1 MKYKLISKSSS
12 DLLRYLKPWRFRVFR
27 ASIFSGLNKIF
38 DIAPEVLIGVAV
50 DLVVKRNE
58 SFVASLGFESINN
71 QVLFLGGIT
80 FVIWA
85 LESLF
90 EYLYLIEWRS
100 LAQKVEHSLRVSAYD
115 HAQRLELNW
124 HEKQTTGNISAI
136 LNDDV
141 NQLERFLNNG
151 VNQIIQVIIST
162 IIIGLIFFYISPLIA
177 SIAILPVPII
187 FFMSLFFQKKLSP
200 RYKSIREKVGVL
212 NSSII
217 NNLMGIQTI
226 KSFMTFDFEKG
237 IIKGLSDDY
246 QKENI
251 KAISISS
258 AFNPLIRMGV
268 LAGFLGTILIGSHM
282 ALNNTIEVGSYSVL
296 VFLTQRFLWPF
307 TSLSTLIDDF
317 ERSMASSNRIFD
329 LIQTKKKIINH
340 PNAIII
346 DSLMNDITFNEISFN
361 YDGKENLFK
370 NFNLEI
376 PFGSSVGIVGD
387 TGSGKTT
394 IAKLLLRLYEP
405 TDGSIYIGKYN
416 INEIDINSLR
426 KKIGIVS
433 QDSFLFNSTI
443 KNNISY
449 GITNPLIEDIED
461 AAIQSQSIEFIDK
474 LPFGFDTAVGER
486 GQTLSGG
493 QQQRIAIA
501 RTLMRKPDIIIFDE
515 ATSSVDNKTEQLIQQ
530 ALFDIRKGRT
540 SIIIAHRLSTIRNC
554 SNIFVLK
561 DGEIIEEGNHDY
573 LVGIKKSYYSQLWNI
588 QTGKQRLEKNESLT

>member
-12 DLLRYLKPWRFRVFR
+12 DLLRYLKPWRFSVFR

-58 SFVASLGFESINN
+58 SFVASLGIESINN

-162 IIIGLIFFYISPLIA
+162 IIIGFIFFYISPLIA

-501 RTLMRKPDIIIFDE
+501 RTLMRQPDIIIFDE

-588 QTGKQRLEKNESLT
+588 QTGKQKLEVNGSGS

>member
-58 SFVASLGFESINN
+58 SFVASLGIESVNN

-162 IIIGLIFFYISPLIA
+162 IIIGFIFFYISPLIA

-370 NFNLEI
+370 NFNLKI

-501 RTLMRKPDIIIFDE
+501 RTLMRQPDIIIFDE

-573 LVGIKKSYYSQLWNI
+573 LVSLKKSYYSQLWNI
-588 QTGKQRLEKNESLT
+588 QTGKQKLEVNGSGS

>member
-162 IIIGLIFFYISPLIA
+162 IIIGFIFFYISPLIA

-405 TDGSIYIGKYN
+405 THGSIYIGKYN

-588 QTGKQRLEKNESLT
+588 QTGKQKLEKNESLT

>member
-58 SFVASLGFESINN
+58 SFVASLGIESINN

-162 IIIGLIFFYISPLIA
+162 IIIGFIFFYISPLIA

-200 RYKSIREKVGVL
+200 RYKSIREKVGIL

-226 KSFMTFDFEKG
+226 KSSMTFDFEKG

-370 NFNLEI
+370 NFNLRI

-416 INEIDINSLR
+416 INEIDINALR

-501 RTLMRKPDIIIFDE
+501 RTLMRQPDIIIFDE

-573 LVGIKKSYYSQLWNI
+573 LVSLKKSYYSQLWNI
-588 QTGKQRLEKNESLT
+588 QTGKQKLEVNGSGS

>member
-58 SFVASLGFESINN
+58 SFVASLGIESVNN

-162 IIIGLIFFYISPLIA
+162 IIIGFIFFYISPLIA

-370 NFNLEI
+370 NFNIEI

-501 RTLMRKPDIIIFDE
+501 RTLMRQPDIIIFDE

-573 LVGIKKSYYSQLWNI
+573 LVSLKKSYYSQLWNI
-588 QTGKQRLEKNESLT
+588 QTGKQKLEVNGSGS

>member
-162 IIIGLIFFYISPLIA
+162 IIIGFIFFYISPLIA

-187 FFMSLFFQKKLSP
+187 FVMSLFFQKKLSP

-501 RTLMRKPDIIIFDE
+501 RTLMRQPDIIIFDE

-573 LVGIKKSYYSQLWNI
+573 LVSLKKSYYSQLWNI
-588 QTGKQRLEKNESLT
+588 QTGKQKLEVNGSGS

>member
-162 IIIGLIFFYISPLIA
+162 IIIGFIFFYISPLIA

-416 INEIDINSLR
+416 INEIDINSFR

-501 RTLMRKPDIIIFDE
+501 RTLMRQPDIIIFDE

-573 LVGIKKSYYSQLWNI
+573 LVGLKKSYYSQLWNI
-588 QTGKQRLEKNESLT
+588 QTGKQKLEVNGSGS

>member
-58 SFVASLGFESINN
+58 SFVASLGFESIND

-162 IIIGLIFFYISPLIA
+162 IIIGFIFFYISPLIA

-370 NFNLEI
+370 KFNLEI

-501 RTLMRKPDIIIFDE
+501 RTLMRQPDIIIFDE

>member
-162 IIIGLIFFYISPLIA
+162 IIIGFIFFYISPLIA

-405 TDGSIYIGKYN
+405 THGSIYIGKYN

-573 LVGIKKSYYSQLWNI
+573 LVGLKKSYYSQLWNI
-588 QTGKQRLEKNESLT
+588 QTGKQKLEVNGSGS

>member
-58 SFVASLGFESINN
+58 SFVASLGIESINN

-100 LAQKVEHSLRVSAYD
+100 LAQKVEHSLRVTAYD

-162 IIIGLIFFYISPLIA
+162 IIIGFIFFYISPLIA

-200 RYKSIREKVGVL
+200 RYKSIREKVGIL

-370 NFNLEI
+370 NFNLRI

-501 RTLMRKPDIIIFDE
+501 RTLMRQPDIIIFDE

-573 LVGIKKSYYSQLWNI
+573 LVSLKKSYYSQLWNI
-588 QTGKQRLEKNESLT
+588 QTGKQKLEVNGSGS

>member
-501 RTLMRKPDIIIFDE
+501 RTLMRQPDIIIFDE

-573 LVGIKKSYYSQLWNI
+573 LVSLKKSYYSQLWNI
-588 QTGKQRLEKNESLT
+588 QTGKQKLEVNGSGS

>member
-162 IIIGLIFFYISPLIA
+162 IIIGFIFFYISPLIA

-416 INEIDINSLR
+416 INQIDINSLR

-501 RTLMRKPDIIIFDE
+501 RTLMRQPDIIIFDE

>member
-58 SFVASLGFESINN
+58 SFVASLGIESVNN

-162 IIIGLIFFYISPLIA
+162 IIIGFIFFYISPLIA

-329 LIQTKKKIINH
+329 LIQTKKRIINH

-370 NFNLEI
+370 NFNIEI

-405 TDGSIYIGKYN
+405 THGSIKIGKYN

-501 RTLMRKPDIIIFDE
+501 RTLMRQPDIIIFDE

-573 LVGIKKSYYSQLWNI
+573 LVSLKKSYYSQLWNI
-588 QTGKQRLEKNESLT
+588 QTGKQKLEVNGSGS